1 MSAGKDD
8 LVKLAAPCSFVKRA
22 DFVEAFDSSS
32 LPLGVVADAKPSLC
46 ETELNDGDVI
56 VLMSDGVS
64 GRFDEEELAAI
75 INRTSGVNPQL
86 MADELMKK
94 ALERKTGYDD
104 DMTVAVCRIM
114 QNCDK

>member
-1 MSAGKDD
+1 M
-8 LVKLAAPCSFVKRA
+8 
-22 DFVEAFDSSS
+22 
-32 LPLGVVADAKPSLC
+32 C
-46 ETELNDGDVI
+46 EIELNDGDAI
-56 VLMSDGVS
+56 ILMSDGVT

-94 ALERKTGYDD
+94 ALERKTEYDD